1 MLTAV
6 TAAPHDTP
14 PAPPLV
20 IAHRTAMGHA
30 PENTLLGVRRALALG
45 VDGIE
50 IDVRLSA
57 DGVPV
62 LLHDQLLERTTNGC
76 GPVGAATLE
85 QLKTLDAG
93 GGERIPALA
102 ETLAA
107 VAGRALLVVELKTS
121 PGDDVEALSAAVLA
135 EIESAGAMPWC
146 WLWSFDR
153 SAAAALSE
161 RAPPNARIAQ
171 LCLAPSA
178 EIYQAAA
185 ELRLQGIAMH
195 HSACSAEQAAACR
208 AHNLASFVWTVNEPA
223 EIKRLAALGVTGIAG
238 DYPER
243 IAAAAHEHS

>member
-1 MLTAV
+1 
-6 TAAPHDTP
+6 
-14 PAPPLV
+14 
-20 IAHRTAMGHA
+20 MGHA

-171 LCLAPSA
+171 LCLAPAPRSTKPPPSC
-178 EIYQAAA
+178 
-185 ELRLQGIAMH
+185 G
-195 HSACSAEQAAACR
+195 CR
-208 AHNLASFVWTVNEPA
+208 ASRCTTAPAAPSKPPPAAPTTWPASSGPSTSPQRSSA
-223 EIKRLAALGVTGIAG
+223 S
-238 DYPER
+238 PP
-243 IAAAAHEHS
+243 